1 LIEALKKG
9 SIILGFYAKIGMKAV
24 YAVVL
29 ISILTSVLLVFTF
42 PTAKSAYTGV
52 AKLKEFYFHY
62 VDTPVAAGGTE
73 TKYVMNTTR
82 QFEFLTQQEAY
93 ENSFYKPIGLPKIV
107 IDFYL
112 YPNFAGPVRL
122 DGTWQVFIWVNGSAY
137 KPAGFVLNFRE
148 ITVGGNVLWDSGT
161 ITPEVTSNIGEYI
174 DVPVSNYNLSAPLTH
189 VFNPGT
195 TLLVEVEVNAGSS
208 AETRIWYNSPLY
220 PSKAILPAQ
229 DYARPVTIKTYTVEN
244 HQTELF
250 YYNWSE
256 SQRKVIVRTNV
267 TDPFGGYDI
276 YRVNMTILDPTGKPV
291 QDNREMFRVS
301 GGLWQ
306 FDYSHI
312 FEATWP
318 YQASALVGNYTV
330 AVSVIDNNGNHQQSL
345 TGSFN
350 PFIEEETHVFTIG
363 IIEYYDPVFLV
374 TDDTGD
380 PLPNAQIYLTWANGT
395 KETYP
400 RYTSTNGFINL
411 THVPVGDYAFT
422 ILWKDKI
429 VQQATI
435 HVDSNSVYTIKTQV
449 YKLTMN
455 ILDKNGNPVHGAY
468 VIAETVSGVGYGLD
482 ISDATGIVSFKLP
495 SGDYQIEAHYTTDYW
510 LTMVKTNG
518 STPVS
523 VTESTTKD
531 IILTGFP
538 PAIWTTIGFILA
550 VSSISIAVTAI
561 AIFYLIYRRM
571 H

>member
-1 LIEALKKG
+1 MGIKA
-9 SIILGFYAKIGMKAV
+9 FYTMV
-24 YAVVL
+24 S
-29 ISILTSVLLVFTF
+29 ISILTLLFLVYTV
-42 PTAKSAYTGV
+42 PQANSAYTGV
-52 AKLKEFYFHY
+52 AKPMEFYFHY
-62 VDTPVAAGGTE
+62 VDTPVAAAGTE

-93 ENSFYKPIGLPKIV
+93 ENSLHKPIGLPKIV

-122 DGTWQVFIWVNGSAY
+122 DGTWQVFIWANSSAY
-137 KPAGFVLNFRE
+137 KPASFGLNFKE
-148 ITVGGNVLWDSGT
+148 ITLGGNILWDSGT
-161 ITPEVTSNIGEYI
+161 ITPEVTSNIGEYV

-189 VFNPGT
+189 VFSVDT

-208 AETRIWYNSPLY
+208 AETRIWYDSPLY

-229 DYARPVTIKTYTVEN
+229 DYARPASIKTYTIEN
-244 HQTELF
+244 HQATLF

-256 SQRKVIVRTNV
+256 SQRKVIVRANV

-276 YRVNMTILDPTGKPV
+276 YRVNMTILDPTGKAV
-291 QDNREMFRVS
+291 QDNIEMSRLS

-312 FEATWP
+312 FEARWS
-318 YQASALVGNYTV
+318 YQPSAVVGNYTV
-330 AVSVIDNNGNHQQSL
+330 TVSVIDNNGNHQQSL

-350 PFIEEETHVFTIG
+350 PFIEEETHVFNIG
-363 IIEYYDPVFLV
+363 IVAYYDPAFMV

-380 PLPNAQIYLTWANGT
+380 PLPDAQVYLTWANGT

-400 RYTSTNGFINL
+400 RYTSHLGFINL

-429 VQQATI
+429 VQQETI
-435 HVDSNSVYTIKTQV
+435 HVDSNSIYTIKTQV
-449 YKLTMN
+449 YKLTMKV
-455 ILDKNGNPVHGAY
+455 LDKNGNPVHGAY

-482 ISDATGIVSFKLP
+482 ISDATGTASFRLS
-495 SGDYQIEAHYTTDYW
+495 SGDYEIEAHYTTNYW
-510 LTMVKTNG
+510 LTTVKTKG

-531 IILTGFP
+531 VILAGFP
-538 PAIWTTIGFILA
+538 PAIWTTMGFILA
-550 VSSISIAVTAI
+550 ISSISIAATAI
-561 AIFYLIYRRM
+561 AIFYLIYRRT